1 MSQNKEYTKQGSTMR
16 PKHSHLR
23 VTFVKCEYKFC
34 IDSQTASLI
43 FPEHFLSLTDRIFQF
58 KFRHW
63 LSGHLK
69 RTIDSDIKVLNHILL
84 SHASDHDEQ
93 KKTKKHHTK
102 FFAKNKLVES
112 TDHEAGMSDAT
123 STEVWSQNS
132 DEGSGSKA
140 EMHKFH
146 NV

>member
-1 MSQNKEYTKQGSTMR
+1 LIIRSFKAHNW
-16 PKHSHLR
+16 LR
-23 VTFVKCEYKFC
+23 HK
-34 IDSQTASLI
+34 S
-43 FPEHFLSLTDRIFQF
+43 
-58 KFRHW
+58 
-63 LSGHLK
+63 
-69 RTIDSDIKVLNHILL
+69 LNHILL